1 MSYGTFPNIGD
12 ISIYQTSLF
21 AGTRVICLQ
30 VFGPA
35 NLKSMQQI
43 YSVFPR
49 CSVIFK
55 FLKLFYNLNFFNCV
69 AFGLVLKYSG
79 KKLLEGSGKWDF

>member
-1 MSYGTFPNIGD
+1 MNYGTFPIIGD

-21 AGTRVICLQ
+21 AGTWVISLQ
-30 VFGPA
+30 VFGLA

-55 FLKLFYNLNFFNCV
+55 FFELFYNLNFFNFCRV
-69 AFGLVLKYSG
+69 SIGIRIL
-79 KKLLEGSGKWDF
+79 W